1 MVCRLVTMKEW
12 EILLSAAVHQLEVQ
26 RKVLDVPTTMVYVQI
41 GKEILFK
48 VIWFRHLECW
58 YLFVVWLVCVV
69 RGPTL
74 CWNASKAEAPM
85 SVGRRCL
92 RMSERP
98 SD

>member
-1 MVCRLVTMKEW
+1 MVCRLVTMTGW
-12 EILLSAAVHQLEVQ
+12 EMLLSAAVHQLEVQ
-26 RKVLDVPTTMVYVQI
+26 RNVLDVPTTMVYVQI
-41 GKEILFK
+41 GKEVLFK
-48 VIWFRHLECW
+48 VIWFRHLEYW
-58 YLFVVWLVCVV
+58 YLFVVWLVGVV

-85 SVGRRCL
+85 SVVRRCL

>member
-1 MVCRLVTMKEW
+1 MVTMTGW
-12 EILLSAAVHQLEVQ
+12 DMLLSAAVHQLEVQ

-41 GKEILFK
+41 GKEVLFK

-58 YLFVVWLVCVV
+58 YLFVVWLVGVV